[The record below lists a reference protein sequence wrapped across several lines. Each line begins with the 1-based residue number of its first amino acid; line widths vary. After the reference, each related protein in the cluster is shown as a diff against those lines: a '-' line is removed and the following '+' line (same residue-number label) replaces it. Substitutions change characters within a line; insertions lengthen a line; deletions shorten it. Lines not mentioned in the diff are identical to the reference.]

1 MKTLPHV
8 RRARRNSPI
17 FFNWPP
23 KNIPDQ
29 QKRVAFRKS
38 QKVLNHSILLGRWS
52 EGIQIIIV
60 GTPPPSDSTK
70 MTEMKNKCIS
80 FTAVLFAF
88 KKVHSI
94 WLVYMLTLSQH
105 RKTTQPKVSSFFL
118 LQIVQHF
125 IYSHMELD
133 QLEFHR
139 PFQTRCLYV
148 TTTDIFLLYCTSRME
163 IQSLTFTSH
172 LPRILCS

>member
-1 MKTLPHV
+1 ML
-8 RRARRNSPI
+8 I

-38 QKVLNHSILLGRWS
+38 QKVLNHSTLLGRWS

-148 TTTDIFLLYCTSRME
+148 TTTDIFLLYFTSRME

-172 LPRILCS
+172 LPRILCSSTCDN